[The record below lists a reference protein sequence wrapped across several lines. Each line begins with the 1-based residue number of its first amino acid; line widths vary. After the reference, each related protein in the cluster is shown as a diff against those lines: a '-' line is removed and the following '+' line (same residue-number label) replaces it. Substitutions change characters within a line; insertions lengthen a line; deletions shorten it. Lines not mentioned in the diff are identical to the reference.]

1 MVCKRT
7 GVINYGKK
15 GRIGSIFDR
24 VGTQFGDKA
33 LNEIVT
39 IIKITKRYRDAL
51 SLVGKL
57 LSETL
62 GERGLTCT
70 FDTGDSDQWSAVKR
84 VIDEL
89 RKKRIVGV
97 E

>member
-1 MVCKRT
+1 
-7 GVINYGKK
+7 
-15 GRIGSIFDR
+15 
-24 VGTQFGDKA
+24 
-33 LNEIVT
+33 
-39 IIKITKRYRDAL
+39 
-51 SLVGKL
+51 